1 MKILIVRTFPD
12 ILKLNSYNVQ
22 EIGLAKALN
31 SRGHQCDVVL
41 YGGSQKDHL
50 EKYSFDNGKEKS
62 SFCIYWLKGY
72 SLFKNGFMPS
82 LIKYLPLY
90 DVIQVHEYD
99 QVLSWLIY
107 AHYSKPVV
115 IYHGPYYHKYT
126 KGYNLKCR
134 VFDLLFL
141 HGKRYRTIPAL
152 TKSVLAKDFLL
163 EKGFKYV
170 KAVGVGLD
178 EEKIKKTVPQA
189 EIVPQKQKHVFR
201 MLYIG
206 KIEER
211 RNVYFLIEVFRK
223 IRKNNDNVELV
234 IVGNGEEAYTAAFL
248 NSIEKERKEEKII
261 YIPSVPQNS
270 LASVYQEA
278 DCFLFTSNY
287 EIFGMVLLEAMY
299 FGLPVIS
306 SRNGGSVTLIE
317 DGENGFVLDG
327 FNLDEWCEKIESLMT
342 DETRRKKMSHEA
354 IRKVS
359 DHYLWEK
366 LVDQFIEAYEQAIG
380 EE

>member
-50 EKYSFDNGKEKS
+50 QKYSFDNGKENS
-62 SFCIYWLKGY
+62 SFCIYWLRGY
-72 SLFKNGFMPS
+72 SFFKNGFMPS
-82 LIKYLPLY
+82 LFKYLPLY

-163 EKGFKYV
+163 KKGFKYV
-170 KAVGVGLD
+170 KVVGVGLD

-189 EIVPQKQKHVFR
+189 EIVPQKQKRVFR

-211 RNVYFLIEVFRK
+211 RNVYFLIELFRK
-223 IRKNNDNVELV
+223 IRKKNDDVELV

-327 FNLDEWCEKIESLMT
+327 FNLDEWCEKIESLMM

-354 IRKVS
+354 IREVR